1 MGHGID
7 VEAGE
12 ITCGVGSACYHEYD
26 NAWPA
31 TLDRDNGEV
40 GLLANNG
47 VGARVRRKE
56 DSRLLFG
63 EGQYIGDLRFP
74 RMRDVAFV
82 RSPVAHARLKAV
94 LVPEHLRACVFTAGD
109 LAGVL
114 PLKAVSPLPG
124 FQISEQPPLASDK
137 IRQVGELIA
146 MCVADTR
153 AEAEDIAAQVSLQ
166 YDELLPVIDMLEA
179 QKPGAPLVHD
189 TVKGNVY
196 VKVAY
201 DGDVDSVAKTAPVK
215 VTRSV
220 RTARQVMSPI
230 ECRGFIAQRDARLGQ
245 LVLYGATQFPHVV
258 RNGLGQVLQM
268 PELSIRVV
276 STDVGGGF
284 GYKAVLA
291 GEEVCLCWLAMR
303 VDYPVRWLEDRR
315 EMLVANAN
323 CREHYYEMTAYADR
337 AGKLLAFDARASV
350 DTGAYSSYP
359 FTAAIETSQVSA
371 ILPGPYDIPVYRCTT
386 AAVAT
391 NKAPQLPYRG
401 VARPGCCYA
410 MELMIDAIA
419 REIGR
424 EPHEVRAVN
433 LVRPEQMPYD
443 NVTDKHFDSGD
454 YPQLLRMAV
463 EAIDVNG
470 VRARQRRGES
480 DGRLIGLGMSVFSEQ
495 TGHGTTAD
503 GKRRVLYEQAFAR
516 LTPDGRL
523 EIRAGIMN
531 IGQGLETTLAQIGSE
546 ILGLD
551 LKDIQVKLGDTE
563 TSPYS
568 SGAWGSRGM
577 IWAGGATAR
586 ACKELAARVGRIGA
600 ALLQTDKDSVS
611 LRENCV
617 VGPGGSVPLR
627 DIARAYYLS
636 PSELP
641 SDIDTHGLEV
651 TGGFAP
657 SRITGAHTGSAH
669 AAVVALD
676 PEMGAVEI
684 LDYVVAEDAGT
695 LVNPMIVDG
704 QIFGGTAQGIGSAL
718 YEQMPFDR
726 QGQPL
731 ASTLADYLLPGCA
744 EVPNIRV
751 LHMET
756 PSPYTEFGIKGV
768 GEGGAIG
775 PAAAIAN
782 AVNDALRS
790 LQVEI
795 TEIPI
800 TPRRILQALAAR
812 RGAS

>member
-1 MGHGID
+1 
-7 VEAGE
+7 
-12 ITCGVGSACYHEYD
+12 
-26 NAWPA
+26 
-31 TLDRDNGEV
+31 
-40 GLLANNG
+40 LARNG
-47 VGARVRRKE
+47 VGARARRKE
-56 DSRLLFG
+56 DSRFLYG

-74 RMRDVAFV
+74 RMREVAFV
-82 RSPVAHARLKAV
+82 RSPVAHALLKAV
-94 LVPEHLRACVFTAGD
+94 LIPEHLRSSVFTARD

-124 FQISEQPPLASDK
+124 FQISEQPPLVADK

-166 YDELLPVIDMLEA
+166 FDELPAVTDMLEA

-196 VKVAY
+196 VNVAY
-201 DGDVDSVAKTAPVK
+201 DGDVESVAKTAPVK
-215 VTRSV
+215 VTRRL
-220 RTARQVMSPI
+220 RTSRQVMSPI
-230 ECRGFIAQRDARLGQ
+230 ECRGFIAQWDKRLDQ
-245 LVLYGATQFPHVV
+245 LILHGATQFPHVV
-258 RNGLGQVLQM
+258 RSGLAQVLQI
-268 PELSIRVV
+268 PELKIRVV
-276 STDVGGGF
+276 SPDVGGGF

-323 CREHYYEMTAYADR
+323 CREHYYDITAYADR
-337 AGKLLAFDARASV
+337 TGKILAFDAKAAV

-359 FTAAIETSQVSA
+359 FTAAIEASQVSA

-410 MELMIDAIA
+410 MELVVDAVA

-424 EPHEVRAVN
+424 EPHEVRDVN

-463 EAIDVNG
+463 NEIDVDA
-470 VRARQRRGES
+470 VRARQRRGEG
-480 DGRLIGLGMSVFSEQ
+480 DGRLIGLGMSMFSEQ
-495 TGHGTTAD
+495 TGHGMTAD
-503 GKRRVLYEQAFAR
+503 GKRRVLYEQTFAR

-523 EIRAGIMN
+523 EIRAGIQN

-551 LKDIQVKLGDTE
+551 IEDIQVKLGDTE
-563 TSPYS
+563 LSPYS

-577 IWAGGATAR
+577 IWAGGATSQ
-586 ACKELAARVGRIGA
+586 ACKELADRVARIGA
-600 ALLQTDKDSVS
+600 ALLQIDKASVS
-611 LRENCV
+611 LRDNSV
-617 VGPGGSVPLR
+617 FGPNGSVSLR
-627 DIARAYYLS
+627 AIAQAYYLS
-636 PSELP
+636 PNELP
-641 SDIDTHGLEV
+641 SDIDPRGLEV
-651 TGGFAP
+651 TNGFSP
-657 SRITGAHTGSAH
+657 SRLTGIHTGAAH
-669 AAVVALD
+669 AAVVAVD
-676 PEMGAVEI
+676 PEIGAVEI

-718 YEQMPFDR
+718 FEQMTFDK

-731 ASTLADYLLPGCA
+731 ASTLADYLLPGSA

-782 AVNDALRS
+782 AVNDALRP

-800 TPRRILQALAAR
+800 TPRRILQTLAAQHR
-812 RGAS
+812 TD